1 MTQVSIG
8 SNYSDRRRFHSREW
22 IKREREEERETKEDG
37 QKRERGGRAAAPEK
51 TQEEEATTESGAVG
65 VTEEAKALL

>member
-37 QKRERGGRAAAPEK
+37 QEEREGRAAAQEK